1 MNVRLEMKC
10 KNKDIILIKKTQQSQ
25 TKLLTDEEIKIPISK
40 NNKQKKRE
48 TNNS

>member
-1 MNVRLEMKC
+1 MQKQRHNI
-10 KNKDIILIKKTQQSQ
+10 NKKKTQQSQ